1 MALCWARGSR
11 ARVPP
16 GPVAGVGGCVG
27 STLGCASHGGF
38 TACLHAL
45 FSAGRTG
52 AETSDVSALA
62 SQEQGPCVVMQLL
75 FQLTSLS
82 GSQC

>member
-16 GPVAGVGGCVG
+16 GPVGGCVG

-62 SQEQGPCVVMQLL
+62 SQEQGPCVMMQLL
-75 FQLTSLS
+75 FQLASLS
-82 GSQC
+82 GSHF